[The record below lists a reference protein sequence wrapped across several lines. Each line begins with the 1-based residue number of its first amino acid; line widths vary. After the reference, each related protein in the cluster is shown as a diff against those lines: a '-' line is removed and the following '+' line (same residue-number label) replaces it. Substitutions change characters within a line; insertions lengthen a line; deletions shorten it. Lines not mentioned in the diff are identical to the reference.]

1 MEKIFSYGTLQKDS
15 VQVATFGRALIGTK
29 DKLVG
34 YLLTESSNSRLQ
46 QSSLTY
52 TGDEGDI
59 VEGTLFEVSNL
70 ELCKADDYSVVD
82 DCIRVKED
90 VISGQKAW
98 VYVWADTDVFLV

>member
-15 VQVATFGRALIGTK
+15 VQVATFGRELVGIK

-34 YLLTESSNSRLQ
+34 YLLTDSSEERLQ
-46 QSSLTY
+46 QASLTY
-52 TGDEGDI
+52 TGDEADV
-59 VEGTLFEVSNL
+59 VEGMLFEVSPS

-90 VISGQKAW
+90 VISGQRAW